1 MKVRTTFTLWIAL
14 TSMASAIF
22 FSMFVLHEMK
32 EEFGEIIDYELTDIA
47 EAVFTNIASVAVT
60 GSNTPHIQPQTINYP
75 LSHFWIRVADGSGR
89 IIYATKLAE
98 TTDIP
103 VTANNHG
110 YIVLRNIPYD
120 QIWIPEDELAELKGT
135 VDHKVKLWARFFTR
149 TIGGQ
154 DYSVHIAKPLLLISV
169 EFNEIVRELAAGIV
183 LTILL
188 ILVVA
193 YLVAGRILSP
203 LVSINN
209 MIRQIRET
217 SLNTRIPLRKSK
229 DELYTLS
236 ASLNAMFDR
245 LENSFTR
252 QRDFIGNA
260 AHEMKSPLTI
270 LMLGHEEMLANEPK
284 KEIRHALEKQ
294 LYSMQRLNKLIRD
307 LLSIARLEQQ
317 DTLRRELIDVE
328 AKILD
333 ILEDYKEI
341 TREKRITVTTKLEP
355 LTIAADSDK
364 IHRLL
369 INLLDNAIKY
379 NKELDGTLDIAA
391 CRVRDEAVI
400 TVTNSGKT
408 IPPEDIHHVFKQ
420 FYRVEKSRSQA
431 YGGTG
436 LGLTIA
442 LRIVDM
448 HGGTLDVNSTGGI
461 TTFTVTLP
469 IPEPA

>member
-22 FSMFVLHEMK
+22 FSLFVLHEMK
-32 EEFGEIIDYELTDIA
+32 EEFGELIDYELKDIS
-47 EAVFTNIASVAVT
+47 EAVFTNIASVAAT
-60 GSNTPHIQPQTINYP
+60 GGNAPHIQPQTINYP
-75 LSHFWIRVADGSGR
+75 LSHYWIRVADGSGR
-89 IIYATKLAE
+89 IVYTTKLAE
-98 TTDIP
+98 IADIP
-103 VTANNHG
+103 AAPNNKG
-110 YIVLRNIPYD
+110 YMIRRDIPFEH
-120 QIWIPEDELAELKGT
+120 IWIPEDELAELKGT
-135 VDHKVKLWARFFTR
+135 VDRKVKLWARFFTR
-149 TIGGQ
+149 TIEGQ
-154 DYSVHIAKPLLLISV
+154 DYSVHIAKPLLLLNA
-169 EFNEIVRELAAGIV
+169 EFNEVFQELILGISI
-183 LTILL
+183 TILL
-188 ILVVA
+188 ILGVA

-209 MIRQIRET
+209 MIRQIRES

-236 ASLNAMFDR
+236 TSLNAMFDR

-270 LMLGHEEMLANEPK
+270 LMLGHEEMLATDPN
-284 KEIRHALEKQ
+284 KEIRHALERQ

-317 DTLRRELIDVE
+317 DTLKREHIDLD
-328 AKILD
+328 AKIIA
-333 ILEDYKEI
+333 ILEDYSEI
-341 TREKRITVTTKLEP
+341 TKGKRITVTTALEP
-355 LTIAADSDK
+355 LTLAADSDK

-369 INLLDNAIKY
+369 INLIDNAIRY
-379 NKELDGTLDIAA
+379 NKDLDGTIDITA
-391 CRVRDEAVI
+391 CRVKDEAVI
-400 TVTNSGKT
+400 TVTNSGQT

-442 LRIVDM
+442 LRIVEM
-448 HGGTLDVNSTGGI
+448 HGGTLEVNSTNGI
-461 TTFTVTLP
+461 TTFLVTLP
-469 IPEPA
+469 IHELA